1 MTTCATL
8 EDTARY
14 RERFAG
20 VLAGNHFRE
29 QNGLWLSSIGLGT
42 YLGNADDETDA
53 RYTQAVVRAVES
65 GANVIDTAANYR
77 FQRSERAIGKAL
89 RQLKENGFSRNEI
102 VICTKGGYL
111 PFDGAPPRDMR
122 RYVEETF
129 VTPGI
134 ANFEDIVGGS
144 HCMTPGYLQ
153 NQLEQSL
160 GNMQLECVDVYYI
173 HNPESQLGHVST
185 EEFYA
190 RLRLAFEALEAARA
204 DGQLSFYGVATWN
217 GFRVPSNDQGYHSL
231 ERMVTIARDTGGV
244 EHGFR
249 FIQVPFN
256 LGMPEALTLANQT
269 VRGEAMSTL
278 EAAANLEV
286 TVMSSASIFQGR
298 VARGLP
304 PELRS
309 TLGSLPTDAQS
320 AIQFVRSAPGICT
333 ALVGMSS
340 LAHVAENLELAKTEP
355 LPVEQFMRLFS
366 EA

>member
-1 MTTCATL
+1 
-8 EDTARY
+8 
-14 RERFAG
+14 
-20 VLAGNHFRE
+20 
-29 QNGLWLSSIGLGT
+29 
-42 YLGNADDETDA
+42 
-53 RYTQAVVRAVES
+53 
-65 GANVIDTAANYR
+65 
-77 FQRSERAIGKAL
+77 
-89 RQLKENGFSRNEI
+89 
-102 VICTKGGYL
+102 
-111 PFDGAPPRDMR
+111 
-122 RYVEETF
+122 
-129 VTPGI
+129 
-134 ANFEDIVGGS
+134 
-144 HCMTPGYLQ
+144 
-153 NQLEQSL
+153 
-160 GNMQLECVDVYYI
+160 
-173 HNPESQLGHVST
+173 
-185 EEFYA
+185 
-190 RLRLAFEALEAARA
+190 
-204 DGQLSFYGVATWN
+204 
-217 GFRVPSNDQGYHSL
+217 
-231 ERMVTIARDTGGV
+231 MVTIARETGGV

-249 FIQVPFN
+249 FIQAPFN

-366 EA
+366 EE